1 MKRCSV
7 VIVIIELTTFIHYN
21 LDLRRRQGVILT
33 CIDYA
38 KAFNKQDHNT
48 FLTIL
53 FSIGVPG
60 WLIKIV
66 SGFLKNRTMKMSVD
80 GGTSSPKL
88 MPGGGPAG
96 TTLGLLMFVILV
108 NKTANPGTQTQ
119 WGNLLSSPLGS
130 RQPILMTHGKLID
143 DASVAESVDMDKVL
157 QPQKEE

>member
-1 MKRCSV
+1 M
-7 VIVIIELTTFIHYN
+7 TTFIHYN
-21 LDLRRRQGVILT
+21 LDLRRRQGVTLT

-38 KAFNKQDHNT
+38 KAFNQQDHNT

-60 WLIKIV
+60 WLIKII

-119 WGNLLSSPLGS
+119 WGNLL
-130 RQPILMTHGKLID
+130 
-143 DASVAESVDMDKVL
+143 
-157 QPQKEE
+157 